1 MAKRVSVAE
10 AKRDFSELT
19 SRVALQKERYIIERR
34 GKAVAALVNVDELRQ
49 IEALPEKNGKRGLL
63 AAVGAWEDYPRPN
76 KFVADLYSARRK
88 SKDRRVQ
95 RLR

>member
-1 MAKRVSVAE
+1 
-10 AKRDFSELT
+10 
-19 SRVALQKERYIIERR
+19 VALQKERYIIERR
-34 GKAVAALVNVDELRQ
+34 GKAVAALVNVDELRR

-63 AAVGAWEDYPRPN
+63 AAVGAWEDYARLD

>member
-1 MAKRVSVAE
+1 MTKKVSVVE

-34 GKAVAALVNVDELRQ
+34 GKAVAALVNVEELRR
-49 IEALPEKNGKRGLL
+49 IEALPEKNWKRGLL
-63 AAVGAWEDYPRPN
+63 AAVGAWEDYPRLD

>member
-1 MAKRVSVAE
+1 MAKKVSVAE

-34 GKAVAALVNVDELRQ
+34 GKPVAALVNVEELRR
-49 IEALPEKNGKRGLL
+49 IEALPERNGKRGLL
-63 AAVGAWEDYPRPN
+63 AAVGAWEDYPRLG
-76 KFVADLYSARRK
+76 KFIADLYSARRK